1 MSDSNTP
8 EQQGSR
14 IPFPSNQPRVWFLTA
29 GCNPTA
35 ASIARHLLEHGDSVV
50 AGIHPSEHFSTGSH
64 KEDFGQLLSDVSSNQ
79 EWKARLRVI
88 RFDFRHVFWTR
99 WRTTPRLTRSSCSSV
114 AECQSAT
121 AEAEEAFGHID
132 VLLLCS
138 SEALF
143 GTIEE
148 LGQSSRTQSLVTDQ
162 FATNFFGPV
171 NIIKAHLPILRAQRS
186 GHIVLLTGI
195 SKDMQVTPGKHD

>member
-1 MSDSNTP
+1 MSV
-8 EQQGSR
+8 Q
-14 IPFPSNQPRVWFLTA
+14 VL
-29 GCNPTA
+29 
-35 ASIARHLLEHGDSVV
+35 
-50 AGIHPSEHFSTGSH
+50 
-64 KEDFGQLLSDVSSNQ
+64 
-79 EWKARLRVI
+79 
-88 RFDFRHVFWTR
+88 
-99 WRTTPRLTRSSCSSV
+99 RLTSCSSV

-121 AEAEEAFGHID
+121 AEAEEAFGRID
-132 VLLLCS
+132 VLLLCN

-195 SKDMQVTPGKHD
+195 SKDMNAKSRQQRLTFASRSRSSWHTRTRRTLCLTVGNRRLLRQPRIRDRALQHSPVHRPKQYRDLSSDTQDRRSTCI